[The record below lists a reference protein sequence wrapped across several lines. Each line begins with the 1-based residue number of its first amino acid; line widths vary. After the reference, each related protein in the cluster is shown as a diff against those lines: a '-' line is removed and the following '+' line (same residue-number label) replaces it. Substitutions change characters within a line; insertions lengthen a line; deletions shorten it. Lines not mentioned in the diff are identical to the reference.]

1 LALLFIWGHENRDIS
16 QEQTLVIVRKR
27 VAGLSEIALA
37 RFVTRAGHAAHLHGA
52 VNVLLTS
59 NRELRALNSR
69 FRGKDRPTDVLSF
82 PPVLGL
88 ANAFAGD
95 VAISAE
101 MAAHNA
107 RLLGHS
113 PAEEVKILALHG
125 MLHLAGYD
133 HERDHGEMARTE
145 ERLRKSLR
153 LPAGLID
160 RSHGPQVSDRE
171 RKARSAVTTMQRK
184 IAGRGATRSASP
196 SHELAKTRA
205 AGKAPLSQAR

>member
-1 LALLFIWGHENRDIS
+1 
-16 QEQTLVIVRKR
+16 LVIVRKR

-37 RFVTRAGHAAHLHGA
+37 RFVTRARRAARLHGA

-59 NRELRALNSR
+59 KRELRTLNSR

-82 PPVLGL
+82 PPVFGL
-88 ANAFAGD
+88 VNGFAGD

-101 MAAHNA
+101 IATQNA

-113 PAEEVKILALHG
+113 PAEEVKILALHA

-133 HERDHGEMARTE
+133 HEHDQGEMARTE

-160 RSHGPQVSDRE
+160 RSRE
-171 RKARSAVTTMQRK
+171 PPLSRRQRKAPKAELGRK
-184 IAGRGATRSASP
+184 FPLERDAGRNR
-196 SHELAKTRA
+196 LR
-205 AGKAPLSQAR
+205 QAR

>member
-1 LALLFIWGHENRDIS
+1 LI
-16 QEQTLVIVRKR
+16 IVRKN

-37 RFVTRAGHAAHLHGA
+37 RFVTRASRAARLHGA

-59 NRELRALNSR
+59 NSELRALNSR

-82 PPVLGL
+82 PPIFGLG
-88 ANAFAGD
+88 NAFAGD

-107 RLLGHS
+107 RRLGHS
-113 PAEEVKILALHG
+113 PAEEVEILVLHG
-125 MLHLAGYD
+125 LLHLAGYD

-145 ERLRKSLR
+145 ERLRRALH

-160 RSHGPQVSDRE
+160 RSSQPQGNGAE
-171 RKARSAVTTMQRK
+171 RKAGSPITTMQRK
-184 IAGRGATRSASP
+184 SVRKRVAQSASSSNKFAMARATKRRATRV
-196 SHELAKTRA
+196 R
-205 AGKAPLSQAR
+205 